1 MAAFGHG
8 CLRNFGGEGG
18 LRGGHVN
25 EDTARAEGGE
35 RAGGWVEEDGAHV
48 GGVAD
53 DGEYDVGAGGD
64 GVGGSSE
71 VGPEVDERLGLGS
84 SAVEDGEGVAGP
96 DEVGAHG
103 LAHDA
108 RADPAHTRV

>member
-1 MAAFGHG
+1 MTAFGRG

-25 EDTARAEGGE
+25 KDTAGAEGGE

-53 DGEYDVGAGGD
+53 DGEYDVRAGGD
-64 GVGGSSE
+64 GIGGSSE
-71 VGPEVDERLGLGS
+71 VGPEVDERLGL
-84 SAVEDGEGVAGP
+84 
-96 DEVGAHG
+96 
-103 LAHDA
+103 
-108 RADPAHTRV
+108 